1 MFVILLYLH
10 RPLYIVHHHIV
21 TGKENK
27 KKKKETKPE
36 PKPKEQKKAFE
47 VIEPFPEVK
56 KSAPKRDKTANQNQN
71 KNAKKNPANAGKI
84 FYYII

>member
-1 MFVILLYLH
+1 MILLYFLE
-10 RPLYIVHHHIV
+10 PLYIVHHIIIV

-56 KSAPKRDKTANQNQN
+56 KGAPKRDKTANQNQN
-71 KNAKKNPANAGKI
+71 KNAKKNPANAGKHS
-84 FYYII
+84 YYRI